1 MTRTLSQPIRLSG
14 RLRWPLPSD
23 WDGHAV
29 IELGRYRAARACR
42 RRGLPVRLARCR
54 RRSARDGRC
63 AAPDRDALTPA
74 PRLEDRQGYVLRR
87 VDPGSERAGGDT
99 LESQATH
106 SPIRGIGG
114 QPLARLGTAADFLL
128 DGFGW
133 QWEGRL
139 RFYPRT

>member
-29 IELGRYRAARACR
+29 IELGRYRAARAWEAAGDRARACR

-99 LESQATH
+99 L
-106 SPIRGIGG
+106 
-114 QPLARLGTAADFLL
+114 
-128 DGFGW
+128 
-133 QWEGRL
+133 
-139 RFYPRT
+139 